1 MNAELN
7 IYQKRAEG
15 ITYPSRQMLNYRD
28 RTHLLQANLYR
39 RAKQVSGQKF
49 YILYDKVFL
58 PYILRYAWEEVCT
71 DGGSAGVDGVTIASL
86 SQTDME
92 DCLRTLSEDLLK
104 RTYRAQAVR
113 RVWIPKGNGEKR
125 PLGIPTVR
133 DRIVQ
138 TACKLI
144 SGPIFEADFEESSYG
159 FRPDRGA
166 DDAIPAIKKHL
177 ANGEYA
183 VYDADLSK
191 YFDTIPHGKLQTVL
205 KQRISDPRIL
215 WLVKQW
221 LKAPVP
227 ESDGQFTGVKKN
239 VTGTPQGGVISPLL
253 ANIYMNLIDKAVNR
267 TGGVFKRTG
276 LSIIRYADD
285 FILTG
290 KTINAEAET
299 YLKTLLTRTGLALN
313 ETKTRKVTVRDTPF
327 NFLGFT
333 IRYDT
338 DLNGGS
344 HKYLNI
350 HPSKKSEQK
359 LRDKVKDYLHRHGH
373 SKASQIAVEL
383 NLILKGWLNY
393 YTIPKVSYTKHSRR
407 HLRYYLTNRLY
418 RYYNRKSQRRS
429 SLYGQQ
435 AYDLLLRQYG
445 MIDVLKYGL

>member
-1 MNAELN
+1 
-7 IYQKRAEG
+7 
-15 ITYPSRQMLNYRD
+15 MLNYRD

-58 PYILRYAWEEVCT
+58 PYILRYAWEEVRT
-71 DGGSAGVDGVTIASL
+71 NGGSAGVDGVTIASL
-86 SQTDME
+86 SETDME
-92 DCLRTLSEDLLK
+92 DYLRTLSEDLRK

-144 SGPIFEADFEESSYG
+144 LEPIFEADFEESSYG

-166 DDAIPAIKKHL
+166 DDAMLAIKKHL
-177 ANGEYA
+177 SNGEYA

-191 YFDTIPHGKLQTVL
+191 YFDTIPHDKLQIVL

-215 WLVKQW
+215 WLIKQW
-221 LKAPVP
+221 LKAPVL
-227 ESDGQFTGVKKN
+227 ETDGQFTGGKKN
-239 VTGTPQGGVISPLL
+239 AAGTPQGGVISPLL

-267 TGGVFKRTG
+267 AGGVFKRIG

-285 FILTG
+285 FILIG
-290 KTINAEAET
+290 KTITVEAET
-299 YLKTLLTRTGLALN
+299 YLKTLLTRMGLTLN
-313 ETKTRKVTVRDTPF
+313 ETKTRKVAARETPF

-333 IRYDT
+333 IRYDK
-338 DLNGGS
+338 DLKGGS

-373 SKASQIAVEL
+373 SKACQIAGDL

-407 HLRYYLTNRLY
+407 QLRHYLTNRLY

-435 AYDLLLRQYG
+435 AYDLLIQKYG